1 MFSCRK
7 KNRTQYLKETVQCRF
22 TTNSIISFG
31 RAESIFHTKLYSPVR
46 ITMSCHCPRHLKLKG
61 MGHVRLSCQFWLATT
76 YGVVSASCL
85 LSRGVMPCRAS
96 PCHALSNNITVVIR
110 KAPPRSRRPATW
122 RETHFVQ
129 FDSGTVP
136 HQLENNSLIIFRAP
150 HGFPPGNKNTQKE
163 QIKRTTTRRRQLL
176 TPLCKATSVATT
188 SACSEQLLNTHQ
200 MRCLHSFCESCGAG
214 VSHLVLFK
222 IEFGERGVRLVI
234 LHTSDSPCQR
244 TSGCSHACYHTPL
257 QQRSPSS
264 SQGNELRDWAESVRR
279 DVSFLFFASLNKYP
293 D

>member
-1 MFSCRK
+1 
-7 KNRTQYLKETVQCRF
+7 
-22 TTNSIISFG
+22 
-31 RAESIFHTKLYSPVR
+31 
-46 ITMSCHCPRHLKLKG
+46 

-96 PCHALSNNITVVIR
+96 PCHPLSNNITVVIR

-122 RETHFVQ
+122 RETQLIQ

-136 HQLENNSLIIFRAP
+136 HQLENNSRTTLRNTQS
-150 HGFPPGNKNTQKE
+150 FPLGHKKTQKE
-163 QIKRTTTRRRQLL
+163 QNKRTTTRRRQLL

-188 SACSEQLLNTHQ
+188 SACPEQLLNTLQ
-200 MRCLHSFCESCGAG
+200 NRCLHSFCESCGAG
-214 VSHLVLFK
+214 VSHFVSPK
-222 IEFGERGVRLVI
+222 IEFGEGGVRLVI

-244 TSGCSHACYHTPL
+244 TTCCHTPL

-279 DVSFLFFASLNKYP
+279 DVSFLFFASLSKHQ